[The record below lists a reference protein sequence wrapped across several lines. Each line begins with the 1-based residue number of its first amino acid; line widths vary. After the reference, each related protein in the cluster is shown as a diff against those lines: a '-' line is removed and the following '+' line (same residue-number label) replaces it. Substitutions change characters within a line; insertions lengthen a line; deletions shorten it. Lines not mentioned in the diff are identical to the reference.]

1 MKNELL
7 ARAITHIDDELI
19 EQANAAPVRRARILK
34 LKTAQQITRW
44 GSIAA
49 CVAVMIAVVIATR
62 MSGNDVRL
70 YGESITDAPRTITE
84 FMPRSVTHSVDPISL
99 TAVSLPL
106 ELEFDKSTTLTL
118 ETGSME
124 VLDAAGNTVYSGE
137 QYTVKGAVS
146 MCIMLPPDAT
156 QCKITT
162 DRGYNIVLELDGESG
177 LWYVSIEK

>member
-7 ARAITHIDDELI
+7 ARAMTHIDDELI
-19 EQANAAPVRRARILK
+19 EQASELPVRRARVLSPIMMRN
-34 LKTAQQITRW
+34 ITRW

-62 MSGNDVRL
+62 VGGNDVRL
-70 YGESITDAPRTITE
+70 YGESITDAPRVITE
-84 FMPRSVTHSVDPISL
+84 FMPRSFTHSVDPISI

-124 VLDAAGNTVYSGE
+124 VLDEAGNTVYSGE

-146 MCIMLPPDAT
+146 VCITLPPDAT

-162 DRGYNIVLELDGESG
+162 DRGYNIVLRQDEASG
-177 LWYVSIEK
+177 LWYVNIEK

>member
-7 ARAITHIDDELI
+7 ARAMTNIDDELI

-106 ELEFDKSTTLTL
+106 ELEFDRSTTLTL

-124 VLDAAGNTVYSGE
+124 VLDQNGNTIYSGE
-137 QYTVKGAVS
+137 QYCVRGSVS
-146 MCIMLPPDAT
+146 MCITLPPYAT
-156 QCKITT
+156 RCVINT
-162 DRGYNIVLELDGESG
+162 DRGYNIVLEQDGESA

>member
-7 ARAITHIDDELI
+7 ARAMTNIDDELI
-19 EQANAAPVRRARILK
+19 EQANEMPVRRAKVLRPNFVRY
-34 LKTAQQITRW
+34 ITRW

-62 MSGNDVRL
+62 VGGNDVRL
-70 YGESITDAPRTITE
+70 YGESITDAPRVITE
-84 FMPRSVTHSVDPISL
+84 FMPRSFTHSVDPISI

-118 ETGSME
+118 ESGSME
-124 VLDAAGNTVYSGE
+124 VLDEAGNTVYSGE

-146 MCIMLPPDAT
+146 VCITLPPDAT

-162 DRGYNIVLELDGESG
+162 DRGYNIVLRQDEESG
-177 LWYVSIEK
+177 LWYVNIEK

>member
-7 ARAITHIDDELI
+7 ARAMTNIDDELI
-19 EQANAAPVRRARILK
+19 EQANEMPTRQAKVLRPNFVRN
-34 LKTAQQITRW
+34 ITRW

-49 CVAVMIAVVIATR
+49 CVAVMIAIVIATR
-62 MSGNDVRL
+62 MSGDDVRL

-118 ETGSME
+118 TEGSME
-124 VLDAAGNTVYSGE
+124 VLDQNGDTLYSGE
-137 QYTVKGAVS
+137 KYTAHGSVS
-146 MCIMLPPDAT
+146 MCITLPPYAT

-162 DRGYNIVLELDGESG
+162 DRGYNIVLEQDGESG

>member
-7 ARAITHIDDELI
+7 ARAMTHIDDELI
-19 EQANAAPVRRARILK
+19 EQANAAPVKHARILK

-49 CVAVMIAVVIATR
+49 CVAVMIAIVIATR
-62 MSGNDVRL
+62 VGGNDVRL

-146 MCIMLPPDAT
+146 MCITLPPDAT

-162 DRGYNIVLELDGESG
+162 DRGYNIVLRQDGESG